1 MSVPAGGARILDRG
15 YQHYEGR
22 RLGQGHAFRVM
33 LRAGLTRGMGI
44 RRPFRTKILPWLL
57 LLAAN
62 VPPIISLAAY
72 EADPSHAA
80 LPPAYPELLGSG
92 AFQILLLLFAAVT
105 APDLLCPD
113 RRERVLS
120 LYFASPIT
128 RTQYA
133 LARVGSVMILLLG
146 LALLPGLT
154 LFFGNALLAHSAV
167 GYVQNHAHDL
177 VHVVPAGVLPAL
189 FYASVA
195 CAVAAFSDRRAVAAG
210 SLIGILLVTGF
221 AGSVI
226 GEGLTFPNHQWF
238 VLIDLLE
245 LPSRVVRWLFNFPPI
260 PSGRD
265 SVPITLD
272 GWAYMI
278 ALIVV
283 TVVSLATLL
292 WRYRRADS

>member
-1 MSVPAGGARILDRG
+1 VSVPAGGARIVDRG
-15 YQHYEGR
+15 YRHYEGR
-22 RLGQGHAFRVM
+22 RLGVGHTFRVM

-57 LLAAN
+57 LLVAN
-62 VPPIISLAAY
+62 APSIITVAVHQLAPG
-72 EADPSHAA
+72 PSSV
-80 LPPAYPELLGSG
+80 LPAYPELLGNT

-128 RTQYA
+128 RTQYV

-146 LALLPGLT
+146 LGLLPGLI
-154 LFFGNALLAHSAV
+154 LYFGNALFANSFF
-167 GYVQNHAHDL
+167 GYVQDHAHDL
-177 VHVVPAGVLPAL
+177 AHVVLAGML
-189 FYASVA
+189 FSLYYGTFA

-210 SLIGILLVTGF
+210 SIIGILLVTGF
-221 AGSVI
+221 AGGVI
-226 GEGLTFPNHQWF
+226 GEGLTFSHHDWF
-238 VLIDLLE
+238 VLLDLAE
-245 LPSRVVRWLFNFPPI
+245 LPSRVVRWLFGVSPI
-260 PSGRD
+260 PSGRG

-272 GWAYMI
+272 GWAYLI

-283 TVVSLATLL
+283 TAAGLGTLL
-292 WRYRRADS
+292 WRYRRMES